1 MNWYRITPCPDYAI
15 SEDGLQIKSLKS
27 NKILNHNSSA
37 KAKDGIRRVTLRYT
51 CIYQNVEHILL
62 LFLNNIL
69 KKKISYDTLLYFRL
83 C

>member
-51 CIYQNVEHILL
+51 CIYQNKFCRKRITYPIT
-62 LFLNNIL
+62 FLKQYI
-69 KKKISYDTLLYFRL
+69 KKENKL
-83 C
+83 